1 MKSTGEVLGIG
12 NNLEEALYKGLI
24 ASGSK
29 MNKKGGVFITVRDG
43 DKKEIGEIAKK
54 FDKMGFPLY
63 ATTGTASV
71 LAKLGL
77 TVKIVD
83 KIHESPVNT
92 ITLLESGKLAYIIS
106 TSAKGRNPARDSVKI
121 RRKAALLGI
130 PCLTAIDTA
139 NALADSL
146 MSRYTPYNTEIVDIN
161 NLKKEKVKLPF
172 TKMSACSNDYIYI
185 NCFENEVSSPEFLS
199 IYLSD
204 RHNGVGGDGVILIC
218 PSDVADAQMRM
229 FNRDGSE
236 GLMCGNGIRC
246 VVKYLFDNGIV
257 KKPVINIETKSGIK
271 SCRIM
276 TMNGKAY
283 KITVDMGAAA
293 LRPEQVPVKLEG
305 DMIVNKPV
313 IIDGH
318 EYYITCASMGNP
330 HCAVFAPSVDKLDLN
345 AMGPKFE
352 YNPLFPERVN
362 VEFIEVVD
370 ERTLKVRVWER
381 GSGETMACGT
391 GACAAVVAAT
401 LNGKCEKGEDIR
413 VILKGGDLTVRYTD
427 EKVLMTG
434 GAEKVFD
441 GVVEV

>member
-1 MKSTGEVLGIG
+1 M
-12 NNLEEALYKGLI
+12 
-24 ASGSK
+24 
-29 MNKKGGVFITVRDG
+29 R
-43 DKKEIGEIAKK
+43 
-54 FDKMGFPLY
+54 
-63 ATTGTASV
+63 
-71 LAKLGL
+71 
-77 TVKIVD
+77 
-83 KIHESPVNT
+83 
-92 ITLLESGKLAYIIS
+92 
-106 TSAKGRNPARDSVKI
+106 
-121 RRKAALLGI
+121 
-130 PCLTAIDTA
+130 
-139 NALADSL
+139 
-146 MSRYTPYNTEIVDIN
+146 
-161 NLKKEKVKLPF
+161 F
-172 TKMSACSNDYIYI
+172 TKMQGCGNDYIYV
-185 NCFENEVSSPEFLS
+185 NAMEERVESPGRLAKAV
-199 IYLSD
+199 SD
-204 RHNGVGGDGVILIC
+204 RHFGIGADGLILIGA
-218 PSDVADAQMRM
+218 SKTADFSMEMYNA
-229 FNRDGSE
+229 DGSK
-236 GLMCGNGIRC
+236 GAMCGNGIRC
-246 VVKYLFDNGIV
+246 VAKYLFDNGIV

-271 SCRIM
+271 SCSIM

-305 DMIVNKPV
+305 DMVVNKPV

-330 HCAVFAPSVDKLDLN
+330 HCAVFAPSIDKLDLN

>member
-1 MKSTGEVLGIG
+1 
-12 NNLEEALYKGLI
+12 
-24 ASGSK
+24 
-29 MNKKGGVFITVRDG
+29 
-43 DKKEIGEIAKK
+43 
-54 FDKMGFPLY
+54 
-63 ATTGTASV
+63 
-71 LAKLGL
+71 
-77 TVKIVD
+77 
-83 KIHESPVNT
+83 
-92 ITLLESGKLAYIIS
+92 
-106 TSAKGRNPARDSVKI
+106 
-121 RRKAALLGI
+121 
-130 PCLTAIDTA
+130 
-139 NALADSL
+139 
-146 MSRYTPYNTEIVDIN
+146 
-161 NLKKEKVKLPF
+161 
-172 TKMSACSNDYIYI
+172 
-185 NCFENEVSSPEFLS
+185 
-199 IYLSD
+199 
-204 RHNGVGGDGVILIC
+204 
-218 PSDVADAQMRM
+218 M

>member
-1 MKSTGEVLGIG
+1 
-12 NNLEEALYKGLI
+12 
-24 ASGSK
+24 
-29 MNKKGGVFITVRDG
+29 
-43 DKKEIGEIAKK
+43 
-54 FDKMGFPLY
+54 
-63 ATTGTASV
+63 
-71 LAKLGL
+71 
-77 TVKIVD
+77 
-83 KIHESPVNT
+83 
-92 ITLLESGKLAYIIS
+92 
-106 TSAKGRNPARDSVKI
+106 
-121 RRKAALLGI
+121 
-130 PCLTAIDTA
+130 
-139 NALADSL
+139 
-146 MSRYTPYNTEIVDIN
+146 
-161 NLKKEKVKLPF
+161 
-172 TKMSACSNDYIYI
+172 
-185 NCFENEVSSPEFLS
+185 
-199 IYLSD
+199 
-204 RHNGVGGDGVILIC
+204 
-218 PSDVADAQMRM
+218 M

-246 VVKYLFDNGIV
+246 VAKYLFDNGIV

-271 SCRIM
+271 SCSIM

-293 LRPEQVPVKLEG
+293 LHPEQVPVKLEG
-305 DMIVNKPV
+305 DMVVNKPV

-330 HCAVFAPSVDKLDLN
+330 HCAVFAPSIDKLDLN